1 LSWGNDERIIRWS
14 WEECC
19 EAVRGLRG
27 RMGFPDEEII
37 RLLALSISL
46 DDGSIHDDING
57 APFTVDSRRRRTMH
71 QALMYILSAYSE
83 AEPQTPTG
91 QLMSARQIRGGRF
104 YSGSNTTT
112 KTRLEDVFGREPASG
127 RLVEAARLLGGE
139 EMTLGNWDITASI
152 DILPLVQC
160 VIAVNAEDEEF
171 PAEARVFFDRS
182 VEAFFDMEQVNFL
195 TILTVERLVDA
206 YRSLV

>member
-1 LSWGNDERIIRWS
+1 
-14 WEECC
+14 
-19 EAVRGLRG
+19 
-27 RMGFPDEEII
+27 MGFHDEETL
-37 RLLALSISL
+37 RFLALSISL
-46 DDGSIHDDING
+46 GDGFIRDDLTGE
-57 APFTVDSRRRRTMH
+57 PFTVDSRRRRTMH
-71 QALMYILSAYSE
+71 QALMYVLSAYSQ
-83 AEPQTPTG
+83 AEPQKPTG

-112 KTRLEDVFGREPASG
+112 KTRLEEVFGRETASG

-139 EMTLGNWDITASI
+139 EKTLGNWDYAASI
-152 DILPLVQC
+152 DVLPLVQC

-206 YRSLV
+206 YRSLE